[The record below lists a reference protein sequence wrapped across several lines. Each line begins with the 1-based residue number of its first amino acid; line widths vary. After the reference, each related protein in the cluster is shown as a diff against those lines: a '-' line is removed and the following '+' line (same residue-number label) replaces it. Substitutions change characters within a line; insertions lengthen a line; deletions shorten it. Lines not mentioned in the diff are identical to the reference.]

1 MPLYLVATPIGH
13 NQDISLRGLEILKMA
28 EIIVVEERKEGA
40 AFLRSHGITGKIY
53 EQLNEHSNKD
63 DLKHLLE
70 ICKSKTVALITDC
83 GTPGFADPGAD
94 LVHLCRQNRVEIHAL
109 PGPSSLMTLLSLSG
123 QRIDSFFY
131 RGFLSAE
138 TETRQRELVELAKC
152 KSAIILM
159 DTPYRLQ
166 KTLTD
171 LTEHFSHRKIL
182 LGLDL
187 TQETEQIFE
196 GIPQSVKEKIT
207 QKKAEFIV
215 LIYSTSN

>member
-1 MPLYLVATPIGH
+1 MPLFLVATPIGH
-13 NQDISLRGLEILKMA
+13 SQDISLRGLEILKSA
-28 EIIVVEERKEGA
+28 EVIIVEERKEGA
-40 AFLRSHGITGKIY
+40 AFLRSHGITGKTF
-53 EQLNEHSNKD
+53 EQLNEHSNKE
-63 DLKHLLE
+63 DLQHLLE

-94 LVHLCRQNRVEIHAL
+94 LVHLCRQNKVEIRAL

-123 QRIDSFFY
+123 QRINSFFY

-138 TETRQRELVELAKC
+138 TETRQRELVELAKNN
-152 KSAIILM
+152 SAIILM

-171 LTEHFSHRKIL
+171 LTAHFKNRKIL

-187 TQETEQIFE
+187 TQDSEQVFE
-196 GIPQSVKEKIT
+196 GIPKSVAEKVT
-207 QKKAEFIV
+207 VKKAEFIV
-215 LIYSTSN
+215 LIYPTSH